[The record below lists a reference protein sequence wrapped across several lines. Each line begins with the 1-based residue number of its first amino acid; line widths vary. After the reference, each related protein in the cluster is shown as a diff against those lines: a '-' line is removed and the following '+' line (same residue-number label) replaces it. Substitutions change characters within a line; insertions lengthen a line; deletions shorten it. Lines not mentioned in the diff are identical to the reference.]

1 MPREAVPVAGGKRAS
16 AECTGPLAGPAGNRN
31 AFNETLVLKR
41 EIQAVARMARQTI
54 AAIE

>member
-31 AFNETLVLKR
+31 ASNETLVLKR